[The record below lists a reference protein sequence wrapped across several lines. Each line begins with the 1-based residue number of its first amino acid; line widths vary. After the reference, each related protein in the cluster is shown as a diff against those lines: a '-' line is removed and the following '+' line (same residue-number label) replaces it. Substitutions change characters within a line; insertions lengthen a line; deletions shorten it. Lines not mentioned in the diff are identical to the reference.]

1 MFSHRSL
8 QVLIL
13 LTEFRDT
20 QQVTDFC
27 ETHNLRYWVAENL
40 IQVHAL
46 LAEQPFDLIFLDL
59 NLPDLSWQR
68 LVRTIREQ
76 HPQVQMIGV
85 VQQSHPLSETQLYQA
100 GIHFVLPKPLTAER
114 IEQMLLRSPS
124 YQAQTLGLSQ
134 FLLLPSKLRFPVRFK
149 IVLPYLLLSAIVMI
163 IGLLLMS
170 RIVVDTM
177 EERFQ
182 RQLVDAGIMAADHMV
197 KEEQALLATWRAV
210 AFTAQA
216 PQLVAQGDAEAL
228 RALILP
234 TVINDGV
241 DAVDFIALNQ
251 KDTLLSL
258 RQSDKPTIYT
268 ALSGVSFA
276 DVPFVQD
283 ALLHYRQRDYKR
295 YAGLFQ
301 EHARD
306 FLYVV
311 GPVVDPQQTLVGVLL
326 VGADVTRL
334 AATMKQGV
342 LANITFYDQRGNTID
357 STLASIAMPPPL
369 ASDQVVAIVHNGDQ
383 ASLVR
388 SVVAGSS
395 DYHEVLGIW
404 HSSRGDQL
412 GFYGAALTRALLIQ
426 IAGDYRFQLALWVI
440 LAFLVVTIL
449 GLYLANRI
457 TMPLLQLIRA
467 SRAVAG
473 GNLATQVDVTG
484 NDEIGL
490 LTASFN
496 QMVQQL
502 RESVI
507 YRDLLGRAV
516 SLPVR
521 DQLRQAFHAGDLRL
535 SGQNVMTTVLISDIR
550 NFTAISEQADSTTVL
565 RWLNEYFSEL
575 VPVISGNNGVLSSF
589 AGDSLVAFFGVLPK
603 PVSQAEGA
611 YQACLAATQMCSL
624 IGRLNARR
632 QQRGDP
638 PLITGIALHS
648 GVATAGGLGSAER
661 IQYTIVGDT
670 VNAASRLGEF
680 AKGFTDNTIL
690 ISRQT
695 VDVLGPR
702 CSDFLIDPLGQYE
715 IRGKSAPMVVCRL
728 RAYDLA
734 PEVTMAESVPD
745 LHWSLVQ

>member
-1 MFSHRSL
+1 VYSHRSL

-13 LTEFRDT
+13 LTEFRNA
-20 QQVTDFC
+20 QQVTNFC
-27 ETHNLRYWVAENL
+27 ETHNLRYWLAENL
-40 IQVHAL
+40 IQVQAL
-46 LAEQPFDLIFLDL
+46 LVEHSFDLIFLDL

-68 LVRTIREQ
+68 LVRTIQEH
-76 HPQVQMIGV
+76 HPQAQIIGV
-85 VQQSHPLSETQLYQA
+85 VEPSYPLSEAQLYQA
-100 GIHFVLPKPLTAER
+100 GIHLILSKPLTAER
-114 IEQMLLRSPS
+114 IEQMLFRASSSP
-124 YQAQTLGLSQ
+124 AQTPGLSR
-134 FLLLPSKLRFPVRFK
+134 FSLAPSKLRFPVRFK

-216 PQLVAQGDAEAL
+216 PQWLAQGDAEAL

-241 DAVDFIALNQ
+241 DAVDFIALDQ
-251 KDTLLSL
+251 QETLLSL
-258 RQSDKPTIYT
+258 RQSEQPAIYT
-268 ALSGVSFA
+268 ALTGVSFA
-276 DVPFVQD
+276 DVSFVQD
-283 ALLHYRQRDYKR
+283 ALARYTQGEYKR
-295 YAGLFQ
+295 YAGLFREQ
-301 EHARD
+301 AHD

-311 GPVVDPQQTLVGVLL
+311 GPVVDEQQSLVGILL
-326 VGADVTRL
+326 VGTEITRL
-334 AATMKQGV
+334 ASTMKEGV
-342 LANITFYDQRGNTID
+342 LANISFYDQRGNILD
-357 STLASIAMPPPL
+357 STLASVAMPPPL
-369 ASDQVVAIVHNGDQ
+369 AAEQVAAIVHYGDQ
-383 ASLVR
+383 SSLVR
-388 SVVAGSS
+388 PITAGSS
-395 DYHEVLGIW
+395 DYHEVLGVW
-404 HSSRGDQL
+404 RSSRGDQL
-412 GFYGAALTRALLIQ
+412 GFYGAALTRALLVQ
-426 IAGDYRFQLALWVI
+426 IAGNYRLQLALWVV
-440 LAFLVVTIL
+440 LACLVVTIL
-449 GLYLANRI
+449 GLYLANRM
-457 TMPLLQLIRA
+457 TVPLLQLIRA

-473 GNLATQVDVTG
+473 GNLTTQVDVKG
-484 NDEIGL
+484 SDEIGL

-516 SLPVR
+516 SAPVR
-521 DQLRQAFHAGDLRL
+521 DQLRQAFQAGELRL

-575 VPVISGNNGVLSSF
+575 VPVVGGNNGVLSSF

-603 PVSQAEGA
+603 PVCQAEGA

-624 IGRLNARR
+624 IERLNERR
-632 QQRGDP
+632 AQRGDP

-648 GVATAGGLGSAER
+648 GLATAGGLGSAER
-661 IQYTIVGDT
+661 VQYTIVGDT

-680 AKGFTDNTIL
+680 AKGFTENTIL

-695 VDVLGPR
+695 VEALGPR
-702 CSDFLIDPLGQYE
+702 STDFVIEPMGQYA
-715 IRGKSAPMVVCRL
+715 IRGKTAAMGVCRL
-728 RAYDLA
+728 RSSDLA
-734 PEVTMAESVPD
+734 PEIDALD